1 MYHNFITLN
10 INPLSPAIM
19 KFFSALTILL
29 CFFSL
34 QVQAQRPA
42 ADQIE
47 TLNSPLTVQPIQHGT
62 LVMSRNETD
71 IYVDPVGGAN
81 AFKGLDK
88 PDIILI
94 THTHG
99 DHLSVETLNVL
110 DTKNAQLIMP
120 QTVADE
126 LPDKYSDQSTVLEN
140 GEQAQLSGI
149 NIRAVA
155 MYNVPPSKKKYHT
168 KGDGNGYVI
177 SDDSG
182 KIYISGDTEGT
193 PEMRA
198 LKNIDIA
205 FVCMN
210 LPYTMDV
217 QQAADA
223 VLDFAPAIVYPYHYR
238 GQDTQKF
245 KQLVNA
251 QNESIDVRL
260 RNWYK

>member
-1 MYHNFITLN
+1 
-10 INPLSPAIM
+10 M
-19 KFFSALTILL
+19 KFFSTLVILL
-29 CFFSL
+29 CFVSL
-34 QVQAQRPA
+34 QVQAQRPT
-42 ADQIE
+42 ADQIK
-47 TLNSPLTVQPIQHGT
+47 TLNDSLTVQPIQHGT
-62 LVMSRNETD
+62 LVMSRNGTD
-71 IYVDPVGGAN
+71 IYVDPVGSAS
-81 AFKGLDK
+81 AFDGLDK

-99 DHLSVETLNVL
+99 DHLSIETLDAL
-110 DTKNAQLIMP
+110 DTENAQLIVP
-120 QTVADE
+120 QTVADA
-126 LPDKYSDQSTVLEN
+126 LPNKFSNQITVLGN
-140 GEQAQLSGI
+140 GEQTHLLGI

-155 MYNVPPSKKKYHT
+155 MYNLPPSKKKYHA
-168 KGDGNGYVI
+168 KGDGIGYLI
-177 SDDSG
+177 SDNSD

-223 VLDFAPAIVYPYHYR
+223 VIDFAPAIVYPYHYR
-238 GQDTQKF
+238 GQDIKQF

-251 QNESIDVRL
+251 KNKQIDVRL
-260 RNWYK
+260 RNWYE